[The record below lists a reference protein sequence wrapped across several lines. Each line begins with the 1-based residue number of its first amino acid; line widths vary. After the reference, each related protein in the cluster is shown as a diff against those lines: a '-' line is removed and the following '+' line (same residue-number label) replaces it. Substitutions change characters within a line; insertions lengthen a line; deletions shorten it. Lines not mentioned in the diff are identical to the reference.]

1 MVSWLDE
8 RGGDLVFLGLE
19 EEVTPGVTRAK
30 GVTDNYKVISCF
42 LHVRGREPKVES
54 LVARTNILTYSHGNT

>member
-1 MVSWLDE
+1 MVGWLDE
-8 RGGDLVFLGLE
+8 RVGDFGVLGAGGRGH
-19 EEVTPGVTRAK
+19 TRSFTSYSM

-54 LVARTNILTYSHGNT
+54 LVA